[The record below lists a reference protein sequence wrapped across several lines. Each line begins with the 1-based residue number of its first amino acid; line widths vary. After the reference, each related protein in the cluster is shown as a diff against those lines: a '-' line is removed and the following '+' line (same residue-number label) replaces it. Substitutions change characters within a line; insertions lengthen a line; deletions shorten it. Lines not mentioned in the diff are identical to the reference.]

1 MSFDV
6 GVQKYPEWRQL
17 MASIQPLLETQTKFS
32 YDELQQLSGI
42 DIKGWK
48 GRSQF
53 YKFRR
58 HALKEWQLWFEVI
71 PKYGYA
77 VVPAGDQPH
86 AASKRVIQARR
97 KVAMARAI
105 NGLARVENMTP
116 EQRAL
121 QAQTAVL
128 LHELSQTFNRVGRQF
143 AAAASKLHIDVTAED
158 MKQIGDRKP
167 KDSVE

>member
-1 MSFDV
+1 MSFEV
-6 GVQKYPEWRQL
+6 LKYPEWRQL
-17 MASIQPLLETQTKFS
+17 MAAIQPLLETKTKFS
-32 YDELQQLSGI
+32 YDELQELAGI
-42 DIKGWK
+42 DIRGWK

-77 VVPAGDQPH
+77 VIPAGEHPK
-86 AASKRVIQARR
+86 AAAGRVIQARR

-105 NGLARVENMTP
+105 NGLARIENMTP

-143 AAAASKLHIDVTAED
+143 AAAASKLHIQVSDED
-158 MKQIGDRKP
+158 MKRIGDRKP
-167 KDSVE
+167 KNPAE

>member
-1 MSFDV
+1 MSFEV
-6 GVQKYPEWRQL
+6 EVLKYPEWRQL
-17 MASIQPLLETQTKFS
+17 MASIKPLLETQTKFS
-32 YDELQQLSGI
+32 YDELQQLSGL
-42 DIKGWK
+42 DIRGWK

-58 HALKEWQLWFEVI
+58 HALKEWQVWFEVI
-71 PKYGYA
+71 PRYGYA
-77 VVPAGDQPH
+77 VIPAGEQPK
-86 AASKRVIQARR
+86 AASKRVLYARR

-143 AAAASKLHIDVTAED
+143 AAAASKLHLEVSAED
-158 MKQIGDRKP
+158 IKLIGDRKP
-167 KDSVE
+167 QK